1 MKSPGDLRVSARERK
16 IRDQPVQL
24 DVVQGSAAWFEARR
38 GIPTASCF
46 KRILTASGRRSASAP
61 QYLQELACEY
71 HNGRGRQPESS
82 PWMARGIELEPEARS
97 VYEARTGAAV
107 TETGLVYL
115 NHQRLVAA
123 SPDGL
128 VGAEGLLEIKC
139 PMEHTHRDYLRSSQ
153 LPSPHVP
160 QVQGQ
165 LWITGRR
172 WCDFFSYHPDYETRL
187 IRVFRD
193 EAYIG
198 KLRAAVTAFVDDL
211 LAARRG
217 GWPCG

>member
-1 MKSPGDLRVSARERK
+1 MKVVSAREAK

-46 KRILTASGRRSASAP
+46 KRILTASGRRSDSAP
-61 QYLQELACEY
+61 QYLHELVCEY
-71 HNGRGRQPESS
+71 HNGGGRRPESS
-82 PWMARGIELEPEARS
+82 SWMVRGIELEPEARS
-97 VYEARTGAAV
+97 AYQAHTGAAV

-115 NHQRLVAA
+115 NHERLVAA

-139 PMEHTHRDYLRSSQ
+139 PMEHTHRDYLRSEQ
-153 LPSPHVP
+153 LPPPHVP

-172 WCDFFSYHPDYETRL
+172 WCDFFSYHPDYEARL

-211 LAARRG
+211 LAARRR